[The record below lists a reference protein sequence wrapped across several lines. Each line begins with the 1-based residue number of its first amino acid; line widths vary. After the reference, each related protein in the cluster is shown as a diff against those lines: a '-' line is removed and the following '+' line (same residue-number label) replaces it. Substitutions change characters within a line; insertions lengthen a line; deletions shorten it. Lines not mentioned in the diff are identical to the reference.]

1 MPEVYLGPAYLLSV
15 SVGAM
20 ALVRAG
26 LWLRHSNGRVKT
38 GDSEAE
44 FRGEMRAV
52 QSRQTEILLS
62 LTRETATTH
71 KILARQTVILERL
84 TGTEV
89 EGS

>member
-1 MPEVYLGPAYLLSV
+1 MPEVYLGPAYLLSI

-52 QSRQTEILLS
+52 QTRQTEILLS
-62 LTRETATTH
+62 LTRESTTMH
-71 KILARQTVILERL
+71 KILDRQTMILERL
-84 TGTEV
+84 TAREV